1 VVKSSKRR
9 GISTIV
15 GGLIFL
21 ILLTSGFSTFY
32 LAMDVQRDTINTQKI
47 ISDSIM
53 EKTKEKFSISVSTD
67 QDNNNELGIQ
77 VKNLGTN
84 PVELADIWIV
94 NKSGSFPAKK
104 FEVDYND
111 AFVPA
116 GYGTNIL
123 ESKSLFMTTDE
134 YDIKVV
140 STLGTIE
147 KSELSVGGFNNLR
160 AQLFAIPP
168 DVRINE
174 NVTVTMHVEN
184 IGQSSLLNV
193 TPETPTI
200 TPALTSTLPP
210 DPAAVNLDPG
220 ESIFFIWQYEVT
232 GPSAGTDVTFS
243 SSAAATEVGTGYDID
258 SNTASDKITVREPD
272 DSEIIVLTQDLLS
285 KPEIFMVIP
294 GPFGDALDRGLW
306 GVNVV
311 NPTAQLM
318 NVTKITISAINP
330 RDDSFDQFFEEGN
343 CNTLPVPVTAF
354 GSWLCNT
361 HNQMTWNPPSS
372 TPAQI
377 QPFSVMSFLTKAR
390 PGDLGSTSDLHTALI
405 QAHVFTSSGEFGKG
419 SYGSSMR
426 ASGSSMVNVYLS
438 DVYPGSLG
446 DNDIISTITGIP
458 SGTPVVFNATLAEFE
473 TGGHKIEDENPP
485 GKATLIVNIPKGWT
499 NVVVTDFTGFDNV
512 VYNPFTDGSSQ
523 LVGKVSAE
531 LISGAES
538 FQFSAT
544 APTVSN
550 TRIYVMYM
558 LANGET
564 DSGWNLGPLAEV
576 VLQVVP

>member
-1 VVKSSKRR
+1 M
-9 GISTIV
+9 

-21 ILLTSGFSTFY
+21 VLLTSGFSTFY

-147 KSELSVGGFNNLR
+147 KSELSVGGFKNLR

-220 ESIFFIWQYEVT
+220 ESIFFTWQYKVT
-232 GPSAGTDVTFS
+232 GPSAGTVVTFS
-243 SSAAATEVGTGYDID
+243 SSSNATEVGTGYNVF
-258 SNTASDKITVREPD
+258 SNTASDKITAREPEE
-272 DSEIIVLTQDLLS
+272 SEIIVLTQDLFAR
-285 KPEIFMVIP
+285 PEIFVVLP
-294 GPFGDALDRGLW
+294 GPMGTSPDEKGLW
-306 GVNVV
+306 GANIV
-311 NPTAQLM
+311 NPTPSPMTVSRFTITLLSPRENNSDLMFNPTFAPSAKCDPEAVGITSTADWACLTQNQLSWTNLASPIIIPPKSAAQFTVKVHADRLSSSGVEIASVIVVADVFT
-318 NVTKITISAINP
+318 NLGEFSKAGYST
-330 RDDSFDQFFEEGN
+330 SFDDGGTVIANVF
-343 CNTLPVPVTAF
+343 L
-354 GSWLCNT
+354 
-361 HNQMTWNPPSS
+361 SS
-372 TPAQI
+372 EKWSI
-377 QPFSVMSFLTKAR
+377 EN
-390 PGDLGSTSDLHTALI
+390 D
-405 QAHVFTSSGEFGKG
+405 
-419 SYGSSMR
+419 
-426 ASGSSMVNVYLS
+426 
-438 DVYPGSLG
+438 
-446 DNDIISTITGIP
+446 DIITTHLGIQ
-458 SGTPVVFNATLAEFE
+458 SNSLVQFNATLADFE
-473 TGGHKIEDENPP
+473 HKDSVIES
-485 GKATLIVNIPKGWT
+485 GSKFVINIPKGWVIEDPP
-499 NVVVTDFTGFDNV
+499 NDIDAFGDFTTTYTTFSD
-512 VYNPFTDGSSQ
+512 TSSQ
-523 LVGKVSAE
+523 IVGTLVADYDGHSYGTPLDGVTIEFTAR
-531 LISGAES
+531 
-538 FQFSAT
+538 
-544 APTVSN
+544 APTVTSVKM
-550 TRIYVMYM
+550 YVMYI
-558 LANGET
+558 LAEGQV
-564 DSGWNLGPLAEV
+564 DAGDFSMGPLSEV
-576 VLQVVP
+576 VLQVIP